1 MPVNVLRSTLLNVG
15 YLMIQTMQSA
25 MKSITARFK
34 YVYVLDELLTVTIE
48 TQEQRYTEIIIQICI
63 QIFGQKAGSLA
74 VSILLLCDSNV
85 P

>member
-25 MKSITARFK
+25 MKRITARFK